1 MYETFKGDRDYDPA
15 NMLLLN
21 RVVKRVQEN
30 TQYKDINEEYYRQKE
45 ANEIL
50 LDRLSGY
57 THDTSYGIED
67 FGGKMDEIYASPE
80 FIKAKVFAAYEK
92 NIKKL
97 QDLVESAP
105 TKEEQK
111 EIQKQIYELK
121 ATALEEVDSIK

>member
-1 MYETFKGDRDYDPA
+1 MAETVNGSREYDPS

-21 RVVKRVQEN
+21 RLVKRVQEN

-45 ANEIL
+45 ANDIL
-50 LDRLSGY
+50 LERLRGY

-67 FGGKMDEIYASPE
+67 YGNKMDEIYSSPE
-80 FIKAKVFAAYEK
+80 YIKAKVFAAYEK

-105 TKEEQK
+105 TEAEQK

-121 ATALEEVDSIK
+121 SAALDDIETIK